1 MLSPLNKQKQRPR
14 EIMSVLTTHMQVE
27 RMDQDLGMSVS
38 RHNLSTLITLYIMIL
53 KRIGDFLTVLPKIKF
68 GVGQNIIYSKFA
80 LLFIRKLL

>member
-1 MLSPLNKQKQRPR
+1 
-14 EIMSVLTTHMQVE
+14 MSVC
-27 RMDQDLGMSVS
+27 